1 MHLPSLHPL
10 FSHSNFFIYL
20 LLFDAHWSDILP
32 RILIHCH
39 HVIRSSLFEVV
50 EKGRTGRVRRHNRP
64 EWVSLY
70 LSRNRERG
78 RMDQFD

>member
-10 FSHSNFFIYL
+10 FSPSNFFIYL

-32 RILIHCH
+32 RILIHYH
-39 HVIRSSLFEVV
+39 HVIRSSISEVV
-50 EKGRTGRVRRHNRP
+50 EKGRTGRVRRHYRP
-64 EWVSLY
+64 GWVSLY

-78 RMDQFD
+78 RMGQFD